1 MKDNPHM
8 LNLANKALKLPLFEK
23 YGGLEKHV
31 PWVSLATLPT
41 PVANMNNLGKFIGH
55 DNLWIKC
62 DDRSSD
68 IYGGNK
74 VRKLEFILADA
85 LRRGS
90 KWVITYGGIG
100 TNHGLATT
108 IHARRLGLKTSLVL
122 IRQPLTDHVQENLL
136 LDHYFGAKIHFA
148 PTNLKGGLQTAGIYL
163 RHGKVYFI
171 PPGGSSTLG
180 SLGYV
185 NAALEL
191 KKQIDD
197 GMLPEPE
204 YIFCALGSKG
214 TLAGLMLGTRLSGMK
229 TKVVGVRV
237 AMEWVTDPHKT
248 IRLANR
254 MVSLMRKYD
263 KNVAPLKFTMDDILV
278 THDFFGAEY
287 GAITREGEEALG
299 LVGQTEGIKLDLTYT
314 AKTMAAML
322 DFIKRHPEVSSA
334 PILFWNTYNGVDFT
348 DVIRKN
354 NDHTRL
360 PGTLQWCF
368 QENLIRYLKEPA
380 N

>member
-1 MKDNPHM
+1 MAKF
-8 LNLANKALKLPLFEK
+8 PLFEK
-23 YGGLEKHV
+23 YAGLKKHV
-31 PWVSLATLPT
+31 PWMSLAALPT
-41 PVANMNNLGKFIGH
+41 PVAKLDNLGKMVGH
-55 DNLWIKC
+55 HNLWIKR
-62 DDRSSD
+62 DDKSSD

-85 LRRGS
+85 LRRGC

-108 IHARRLGLKTSLVL
+108 IHARRLGLKTALVL

-136 LDHYFGAKIHFA
+136 LDHHFGAEIHYA
-148 PTNLKGGLQTAGIYL
+148 PSNLRGALQTAGIYL

-171 PPGGSSTLG
+171 PPGGSSVLG

-197 GMLPEPE
+197 GLLPEPE

-237 AMEWVTDPHKT
+237 AMEWVTDTHKT
-248 IRLANR
+248 VRLINR
-254 MVSLMRKYD
+254 LVSLMRKYD
-263 KNVAPLKFTMDDILV
+263 KEVPPLKFTMDDLMI
-278 THDFFGAEY
+278 THDFLGAEY
-287 GAITREGEEALG
+287 GAVTQEGEQALD
-299 LVGQTEGIKLDLTYT
+299 LMERTEGIRLDLTYT

-322 DFIKRHPEVSSA
+322 DFIKKHPEVGKT
-334 PILFWNTYNGVDFT
+334 PILFWDTYNSVDLT
-348 DVIRKN
+348 DLIRKKH
-354 NDHTRL
+354 DHAVL
-360 PGTLQWCF
+360 PRTLQWCF
-368 QENLIRYLKEPA
+368 QDNLITGLKDIDTEF
-380 N
+380 